1 MVSMEAFP
9 LSFELRN
16 TTDHIGTAAGETVV
30 TMQSIFEFLPESL
43 KERIH
48 FVKMDEQ
55 RATGQFVLYWMR
67 TAIRVDENPA
77 LDVSIRI
84 ANAFGL
90 SVLVYHGLSERYP
103 YASDRHHTF
112 ILQGARDVQAEIGK
126 LNAEYVFH
134 LERPGQRGPH
144 LKTLASLAR
153 VVVTEEMPV
162 SPLRYWTAALSKV
175 VTTPILTVDTACVVP
190 MRLVGRAYERA
201 FEFRDATSKLRA
213 ERLNRQS
220 ESIQADCSVKVA
232 DIIPFEPVDLQH
244 ADIAELVSNCDI
256 DHSIGPVPHTVGG
269 SVAGYQ
275 RWQAFRCNGLGK
287 YARLRNDA
295 LLDGVSRMSPYLHY
309 GMVSPMRVAREAA
322 SVQNAGAE
330 KFLDELLIWRELS
343 YAFCFYRPDH
353 ERPSAL
359 PSWAVA
365 TLSEHEM
372 DERPAL
378 LSKENLA
385 RGRTGDM
392 LWDACQRSLLIH
404 GELHNNVRM
413 TWGKS
418 LLQWTPNAKLALETL
433 IELNH
438 RYALDGRDPAS
449 YGGILWC
456 LGQFDRPFLPVRPI
470 FGTVRD
476 RSTLEHSKRLDTH
489 AYMKRVSRPMCSP
502 MRTVAVIGA
511 GISGLICARTLVDHG
526 LSVKLYEKSRGVGG
540 RMATRR
546 TDHGVSLDHGA
557 QYFTARDSRFQRIVD
572 SWVQDGI
579 VKSWSGRI
587 VTLVEGS
594 IREEKSNT
602 QRYVAAPG
610 MNGLGKHL
618 ATDLD
623 LNLQTTAAPLQRVRN
638 KWQLVSDDGREL
650 GDFDVV
656 AVATPAPQAA
666 TLLQSVPQLAM
677 RADQV
682 VMRGCWCVML
692 SMTEPLKLNFDGAFI
707 SQSPLAWIARDSS
720 KPDRSQDY
728 ETWVLHASSDWTESH
743 MEASNEDVERQL
755 IQEFWKA
762 TGHTPT
768 PLRLRLS
775 HRWRYATPV
784 QSLADNCLFEPT
796 MQIGACGDW
805 CAGPRV
811 EGAFLSGIALAGRIL
826 GSLKHEEAPMVSS
839 KLQQLEL
846 F

>member
-1 MVSMEAFP
+1 
-9 LSFELRN
+9 
-16 TTDHIGTAAGETVV
+16 
-30 TMQSIFEFLPESL
+30 MQSNFEFLPEFL
-43 KERIH
+43 KERIR
-48 FVKMDEQ
+48 FVKMDAP

-84 ANAFGL
+84 ANAL
-90 SVLVYHGLSERYP
+90 DLPVLVYHGLSESYP

-126 LNAEYVFH
+126 LNVEYGFH
-134 LERPGQRGPH
+134 LERSGQREPH
-144 LKTLASLAR
+144 LKTLASLAS
-153 VVVTEEMPV
+153 VVVTEDMPV
-162 SPLRYWTAALSKV
+162 SPLRNWTTALSKG
-175 VTTPILTVDTACVVP
+175 VTTPILCVDTACVVP
-190 MRLVGRAYERA
+190 MQLVGRAYDRA
-201 FEFRDATSKLRA
+201 FEFRDATSKLYA
-213 ERLNRQS
+213 ERLKRQS
-220 ESIQADCSVKVA
+220 ESIPANSSVKVA
-232 DIIPFEPVDLQH
+232 DIIPFETLDLQH
-244 ADIAELVSNCDI
+244 ADIAELISTCEI
-256 DHSIGPVPHTVGG
+256 DHAIGPVPQTVGG

-275 RWQAFRCNGLGK
+275 RWQAFQCNGLGK

-309 GMVSPMRVAREAA
+309 GMVSPMRIAREAA
-322 SVQNAGAE
+322 NVQNPGAQ

-353 ERPSAL
+353 ERLSAL
-359 PSWAVA
+359 PDWAVA
-365 TLSEHEM
+365 TLAEHER
-372 DERPAL
+372 DPRPAL
-378 LSKENLA
+378 FSIETLA

-392 LWDACQRSLLIH
+392 LWDAGQRSLLIH

-418 LLQWTPNAKLALETL
+418 LLNWTPNAKLALETM
-433 IELNH
+433 IDLNH

-456 LGQFDRPFLPVRPI
+456 LGQFDRPFPPKRPI

-476 RSTLEHSKRLDTH
+476 RSTQEHSRRLDPQ
-489 AYMKRVSRPMCSP
+489 AYMERAARPMCCP
-502 MRTVAVIGA
+502 TPTVAVIGA
-511 GISGLICARTLVDHG
+511 GISGLICARTLGDHG
-526 LSVKLYEKSRGVGG
+526 LNVKLFEKSNGLGG

-546 TDHGVSLDHGA
+546 TDHGISFDHGA
-557 QYFTARDSRFQRIVD
+557 QYFTVRDSRFQHSVD
-572 SWVQDGI
+572 SWVHDGI
-579 VKSWSGRI
+579 VKSWNGRI

-594 IREEKSNT
+594 IREDKSNT
-602 QRYVAAPG
+602 QRYVASPG
-610 MNGLGKHL
+610 MNGIGKHL

-623 LNLQTTAAPLQRVRN
+623 VNLQTTVAPLQRVGN

-666 TLLQSVPQLAM
+666 TLMQAVPQLAS
-677 RADQV
+677 RAERV

-692 SMTEPLKLNFDGAFI
+692 STTEPLRLDFDGAFI
-707 SQSPLAWIARDSS
+707 SQSPLTWIARDSS
-720 KPDRSQDY
+720 KPNRAHDCQ
-728 ETWVLHASSDWTESH
+728 TWVLHASPDWTESH
-743 MEASNEDVERQL
+743 IEASKDDVERQL
-755 IQEFWKA
+755 IQEFWRA
-762 TGHTPT
+762 TGHVPT
-768 PLRLRLS
+768 PLHMSMS

-784 QSLADNCLFEPT
+784 QSLADNCLFEPK
-796 MQIGACGDW
+796 MLIGACGDW

-826 GSLKHEEAPMVSS
+826 GSLKHDEMPILSS